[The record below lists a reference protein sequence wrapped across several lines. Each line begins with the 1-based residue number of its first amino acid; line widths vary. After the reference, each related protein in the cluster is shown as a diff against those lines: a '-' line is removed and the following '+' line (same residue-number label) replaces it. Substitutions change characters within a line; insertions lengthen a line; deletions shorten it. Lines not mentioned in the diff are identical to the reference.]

1 MAIGKV
7 AEDAA
12 AAYLA
17 RQGLRLVARNWRC
30 KGGEIDLIMQDGQTL
45 VFVEV
50 RARSNP
56 NFGGAAASITAA
68 KQARLVHAAQLYL
81 AGLKSPPPCR
91 FDAVLF
97 DGPSLDWLRNAFDAG
112 GQ

>member
-1 MAIGKV
+1 MALGKA

-17 RQGLRLVARNWRC
+17 RQGLQLVARNWRC
-30 KGGEIDLIMQDGQTL
+30 KGGEIDLIMQDGRSL

-50 RARSNP
+50 RARGSAR
-56 NFGGAAASITAA
+56 FGGAAASITQA
-68 KQARLVHAAQLYL
+68 KQARIVHAAQLYL
-81 AGLKSPPPCR
+81 FALRSPPPCR

-97 DGPSLDWLRNAFDAG
+97 DGQVLTWLRDAFQAG
-112 GQ
+112 A